1 MAAKNPPTALG
12 LVESRWNKD
21 QLKALEAKHGKL
33 KAIVVEDKVALFK
46 KPSRQILG
54 SASAY
59 VSTDIIRYTEI
70 VAESC
75 FVDGDRE
82 IIDDDDYFISAMPQ
96 ISELGENKKAE
107 LVKL

>member
-1 MAAKNPPTALG
+1 MTEKTPLQM
-12 LVESRWNKD
+12 VESRWTPD
-21 QLKALEAKHGKL
+21 QLKALEAKHGSL

-46 KPSRQILG
+46 KPSRQVLG

-70 VAESC
+70 VADSC
-75 FVDGDRE
+75 FVEGDRE
-82 IIDDDDYFISAMPQ
+82 IIEDDDYFISAMPQ
-96 ISELGENKKAE
+96 FSELGENKKAE